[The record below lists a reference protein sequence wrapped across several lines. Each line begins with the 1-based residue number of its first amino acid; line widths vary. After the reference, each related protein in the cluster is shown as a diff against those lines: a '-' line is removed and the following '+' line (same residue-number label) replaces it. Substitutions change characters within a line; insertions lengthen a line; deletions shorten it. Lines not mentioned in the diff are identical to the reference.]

1 VIGSVGVSWE
11 NLRGTDSRIRDVPRG
26 NLLTKGIRMETTD
39 LDLIEQWKDRDPELR
54 RLWEEH
60 LEFEEQL
67 AAFNKR
73 VYLSPTEELERKT
86 LQKKKLKGR
95 DLLERILI
103 KLRRT
108 S

>member
-1 VIGSVGVSWE
+1 ME
-11 NLRGTDSRIRDVPRG
+11 ARD
-26 NLLTKGIRMETTD
+26 LELITKWSE
-39 LDLIEQWKDRDPELR
+39 KDAELK

-73 VYLSPTEELERKT
+73 VYLTPSEEVDRKT

-95 DLLERILI
+95 DQIERILMKI
-103 KLRRT
+103 RRQQ
-108 S
+108 